1 MSWIEVLERGG
12 APRAK
17 MKKRA
22 YLYPLLKPRR
32 LKAGARE
39 CERCV
44 KIVGAKKKPLR
55 RWIPLLIRK
64 KKGISK

>member
-1 MSWIEVLERGG
+1 MSWTEVLERGG
-12 APRAK
+12 APGAK
-17 MKKRA
+17 VKKRA

-39 CERCV
+39 CERRV
-44 KIVGAKKKPLR
+44 KIAGVMKKPLR
-55 RWIPLLIRK
+55 RWIPLQILK